1 MKRPPRRSRGR
12 RAGLLD
18 RDVSVSCGVISGAE
32 YVTQVFCDHFVHGWD
47 LARAIGADDRL
58 DPDLVER
65 CYTVTKPQEDE
76 LKASRQFGDRIEPAP
91 DADMQTRLLALFGRR
106 P

>member
-1 MKRPPRRSRGR
+1 MN
-12 RAGLLD
+12 
-18 RDVSVSCGVISGAE
+18 
-32 YVTQVFCDHFVHGWD
+32 YVTVIMP
-47 LARAIGADDRL
+47 AS
-58 DPDLVER
+58 
-65 CYTVTKPQEDE
+65 TKPQEDE